1 MAKVATLITNM
12 FEDVEYTS
20 PAQALNDAGHEV
32 FAIEKE
38 AGKDVT
44 GKNGEATVKID
55 YGIDEVKPEDFDALF
70 IPGGFSPDIT
80 SR

>member
-12 FEDVEYTS
+12 FEDVEYTG

-38 AGKDVT
+38 AGMRT
-44 GKNGEATVKID
+44 TQCI
-55 YGIDEVKPEDFDALF
+55 
-70 IPGGFSPDIT
+70 
-80 SR
+80 